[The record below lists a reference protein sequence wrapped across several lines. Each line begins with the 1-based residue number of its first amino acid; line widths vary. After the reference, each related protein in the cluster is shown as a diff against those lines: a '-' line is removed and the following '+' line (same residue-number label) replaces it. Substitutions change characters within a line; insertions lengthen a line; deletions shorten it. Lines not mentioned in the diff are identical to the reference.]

1 MSCIEFVRYYLYIIY
16 LVMTNNTFIIDFSK
30 CLLLSCRNSANYR
43 ILILILAMF
52 INFLA
57 IVVQSLSMSDS
68 ATPWTVA
75 HRVSLSFKIFQSLLR
90 CMSTELVMPS
100 NDVILCHLLLFLPSI
115 FPSIRVFS
123 NELTLH
129 IRWPKSQS
137 FSISLSNDSQG

>member
-16 LVMTNNTFIIDFSK
+16 LVMTKNTFIIDFSK

-43 ILILILAMF
+43 ILILILTMF

-75 HRVSLSFKIFQSLLR
+75 YQVSLSFKIFQSLLR

-100 NDVILCHLLLFLPSI
+100 NHVILCCLLLFLPSI

-129 IRWPKSQS
+129 IRWPKS
-137 FSISLSNDSQG
+137 

>member
-16 LVMTNNTFIIDFSK
+16 LVMTKNTFITDFSK

-75 HRVSLSFKIFQSLLR
+75 HQVSLSFKIFQSLLR
-90 CMSTELVMPS
+90 SMSTELVMPS
-100 NDVILCHLLLFLPSI
+100 NHVILCCLLLFLPSI
-115 FPSIRVFS
+115 FSSIRVFS

-129 IRWPKSQS
+129 IRWLKS
-137 FSISLSNDSQG
+137 